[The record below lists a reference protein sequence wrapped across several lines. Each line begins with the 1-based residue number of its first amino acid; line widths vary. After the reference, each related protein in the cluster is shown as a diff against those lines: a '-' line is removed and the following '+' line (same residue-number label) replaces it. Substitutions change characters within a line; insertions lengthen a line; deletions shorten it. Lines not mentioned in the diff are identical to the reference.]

1 MEQTLSDICKEKA
14 VSLGLCNQWQQEWED
29 NSSKEVLIEKY
40 LRGIDFCMKHNY
52 PSVDFIKEKFGDT
65 INAFGIYVDTDAL
78 IVNKHMTVLLGNSNA
93 RVSMQGVVGEIYVRH
108 QTNMSLV
115 ATNYAKVWVNALDF
129 TKVRIYCD
137 KTSKVFVHNYG
148 DAEIETRGEN
158 ISVKEQ
164 KGFFGKSIK
173 R

>member
-1 MEQTLSDICKEKA
+1 
-14 VSLGLCNQWQQEWED
+14 
-29 NSSKEVLIEKY
+29 
-40 LRGIDFCMKHNY
+40 
-52 PSVDFIKEKFGDT
+52 
-65 INAFGIYVDTDAL
+65 
-78 IVNKHMTVLLGNSNA
+78 MTVLLGNSNA

-148 DAEIETRGEN
+148 DAEIETQGEN